1 MSSSKSDQLD
11 EYNEWS
17 SVFRKQSSN
26 LMNAMKQKVWDILKG
41 ETLYLYLVDELT
53 MQPIGMEDDVYPI
66 QIGL

>member
-1 MSSSKSDQLD
+1 
-11 EYNEWS
+11 
-17 SVFRKQSSN
+17 
-26 LMNAMKQKVWDILKG
+26 MNAMKQKVWDILKG